1 MEFSQRHNRL
11 TKEMDPETTTL
22 DNYVIV
28 VNLRAVVVQQN
39 NHLYQVMFLSTDR
52 KFLEIASLV
61 HL

>member
-1 MEFSQRHNRL
+1 
-11 TKEMDPETTTL
+11 MDPETTTL

-39 NHLYQVMFLSTDR
+39 NNLYQVMFLSTDR